1 MHSNRKSIRLKGYNY
16 SNPGY
21 YFVTICT
28 YAKRKILGNVSN
40 QQSVLSAAGNIVLNC
55 WHSLTE
61 FFSGVT
67 IDSSAI
73 MPNHFHGIIKLNP
86 GSRISLSQIVR
97 NFKSVSARRIRA
109 ADPTILQVWQRNYYE
124 RIIRTEREL
133 NLIRLY
139 IDLNPLMWTHHLE
152 LPEIDFTSE
161 EEIAKLL
168 GKYRNTL

>member
-1 MHSNRKSIRLKGYNY
+1 MEQDHSTIWELYVLWNGKMRRPYNQSGTFWSDRIYHDTIWMWMHSNRKSIRLKGYNY
-16 SNPGY
+16 SNAGY

-28 YAKRKILGNVSN
+28 YAKRQMLGNVSN

-73 MPNHFHGIIKLNP
+73 MPNHFHGIIKLNS

-109 ADPTILQVWQRNYYE
+109 ADPTILQVWQRNY
-124 RIIRTEREL
+124 
-133 NLIRLY
+133 
-139 IDLNPLMWTHHLE
+139 
-152 LPEIDFTSE
+152 
-161 EEIAKLL
+161 
-168 GKYRNTL
+168 